1 MTTLA
6 ARKRLRRSSQAMDS
20 YRAPVKSRV
29 TTIGAALVALIVIVA
44 VMRLAPGFRTWLAA
58 PAGTDAAQLADILL
72 FDLSVPRILAALVAG
87 GCLAVAGTLFQSLT
101 RNPLASPDLLGI
113 TGGAQLGLLAAMLVP
128 SLAGVASVPLLFA
141 CGLGAAACVAAAAG
155 GWRATPL
162 RLVLAGSVCMLLF
175 SALTTLILAFFE
187 QSIVGVSLWASG
199 SLYQPGAAGLKIA
212 ASWLVLPLIALPF
225 VIRPLD
231 PLALGDDAAAAA
243 GVRVDATRLAAMV
256 VAVGFASVAVSVAG
270 PLSYVGL
277 IAPNLLR
284 QMRGAKASRLAALV
298 PLSALVG
305 GALVLVTDSAVQALD
320 LDATLSTGVAIAFVG
335 TPLMLAMIRS
345 GAAWSGALHAGQER
359 AVARTGTRFVH
370 AIDAWPWP
378 LTASALLLL
387 GVVLVYAGAS
397 FGPTTIGAQR
407 WLAAF
412 DHRDELARMFLD
424 LRLPRLICALL
435 AGALLAASGVL
446 MQSIVRNPLAG
457 PEVLGVTQGAGLA
470 TLAALVMWPL
480 ATHSTLAAAS
490 LAGGGI
496 TLALTLLLNRR
507 HRYAPL
513 AVALTGIVI
522 GTLWTTLS
530 QWLITQQSVQPAR
543 FVVWLVGGTYGR
555 SWGEVTTLLPWC
567 VLALPVFALLARPLD
582 LLALGDDQAAS
593 LGLPIGVLRPLVLT
607 VATLAACAAVAAVGP
622 VGFIGLMAPHLA
634 SMLGARAHRTRL
646 WLAAACGALV
656 LVVADI
662 AARTLLAPREIPA
675 GVLTALIGAP
685 YLLALLIVEARR
697 EKRGKR

>member
-6 ARKRLRRSSQAMDS
+6 ARKRLRRSTQAMDS

-29 TTIGAALVALIVIVA
+29 TTIGAVLVALIVVVA

-58 PAGTDAAQLADILL
+58 PAGSDAAQLAGILL

-141 CGLGAAACVAAAAG
+141 CGLGAAVCVAAAAG

-359 AVARTGTRFVH
+359 AVARAGTRFVR
-370 AIDAWPWP
+370 AIDARPWP
-378 LTASALLLL
+378 LTASALVLL
-387 GVVLVYAGAS
+387 GVVLVCAGAS

-412 DHRDELARMFLD
+412 DHRDELARMLLD

-480 ATHSTLAAAS
+480 ANHSTLAAAS

>member
-6 ARKRLRRSSQAMDS
+6 ARKRLRRHEPVVDGW
-20 YRAPVKSRV
+20 RAPVKNRARM
-29 TTIGAALVALIVIVA
+29 IGGALVALIVVVA
-44 VMRLAPGFRTWLAA
+44 ALRLAPGFRAWLAA
-58 PAGTDAAQLADILL
+58 PAGSDAAQLAGILL
-72 FDLSVPRILAALVAG
+72 FDLSAPRILAALIAG

-101 RNPLASPDLLGI
+101 QNPLASPDLLGI

-128 SLAGVASVPLLFA
+128 SLAGVASVPLLFV
-141 CGLGAAACVAAAAG
+141 CGLVAAACVAAAAG

-212 ASWLVLPLIALPF
+212 AAWLVLPLVALPF

-231 PLALGDDAAAAA
+231 PLALGDDA
-243 GVRVDATRLAAMV
+243 TRLVAMV

-284 QMRGAKASRLAALV
+284 QARGAKASRLAVLA

-305 GALVLVTDSAVQALD
+305 GALVLFTDSAVQALD

-345 GAAWSGALHAGQER
+345 GAAWPGALHAGQDRPAVR
-359 AVARTGTRFVH
+359 AGTRFVRTL
-370 AIDAWPWP
+370 DAWPWP
-378 LTASALLLL
+378 LTATVLLMFGILI
-387 GVVLVYAGAS
+387 VCAGAS
-397 FGPTTIGAQR
+397 FGPTTIGAHR
-407 WLAAF
+407 WLAVL
-412 DHRDELARMFLD
+412 DQRDELAHMLLD

-470 TLAALVMWPL
+470 TLAALVVWPL
-480 ATHSTLAAAS
+480 AGHSTLAVAS
-490 LAGGGI
+490 LAGGGV

-567 VLALPVFALLARPLD
+567 VLAIPVFALLARPLD
-582 LLALGDDQAAS
+582 LLALGDDQAAA

-634 SMLGARAHRTRL
+634 AMLGARAHRTRL

-656 LVVADI
+656 LVAADI

>member
-1 MTTLA
+1 
-6 ARKRLRRSSQAMDS
+6 
-20 YRAPVKSRV
+20 V
-29 TTIGAALVALIVIVA
+29 
-44 VMRLAPGFRTWLAA
+44 
-58 PAGTDAAQLADILL
+58 
-72 FDLSVPRILAALVAG
+72 
-87 GCLAVAGTLFQSLT
+87 
-101 RNPLASPDLLGI
+101 LLGI
-113 TGGAQLGLLAAMLVP
+113 AI
-128 SLAGVASVPLLFA
+128 
-141 CGLGAAACVAAAAG
+141 
-155 GWRATPL
+155 
-162 RLVLAGSVCMLLF
+162 VC
-175 SALTTLILAFFE
+175 
-187 QSIVGVSLWASG
+187 
-199 SLYQPGAAGLKIA
+199 
-212 ASWLVLPLIALPF
+212 
-225 VIRPLD
+225 
-231 PLALGDDAAAAA
+231 
-243 GVRVDATRLAAMV
+243 
-256 VAVGFASVAVSVAG
+256 
-270 PLSYVGL
+270 
-277 IAPNLLR
+277 
-284 QMRGAKASRLAALV
+284 
-298 PLSALVG
+298 
-305 GALVLVTDSAVQALD
+305 
-320 LDATLSTGVAIAFVG
+320 
-335 TPLMLAMIRS
+335 
-345 GAAWSGALHAGQER
+345 
-359 AVARTGTRFVH
+359 
-370 AIDAWPWP
+370 
-378 LTASALLLL
+378 
-387 GVVLVYAGAS
+387 AGAS
-397 FGPTTIGAQR
+397 FGPTTIGVQR

-412 DHRDELARMFLD
+412 DHRDELARMLLD

-480 ATHSTLAAAS
+480 AAHSTLTVAS

-496 TLALTLLLNRR
+496 TLALTLVLNRR

-555 SWGEVTTLLPWC
+555 SWGEVATLLPWC
-567 VLALPVFALLARPLD
+567 VLAVPVFALLARPLD

-646 WLAAACGALV
+646 WLAGACGALV

>member
-1 MTTLA
+1 
-6 ARKRLRRSSQAMDS
+6 
-20 YRAPVKSRV
+20 
-29 TTIGAALVALIVIVA
+29 
-44 VMRLAPGFRTWLAA
+44 
-58 PAGTDAAQLADILL
+58 
-72 FDLSVPRILAALVAG
+72 
-87 GCLAVAGTLFQSLT
+87 
-101 RNPLASPDLLGI
+101 
-113 TGGAQLGLLAAMLVP
+113 
-128 SLAGVASVPLLFA
+128 
-141 CGLGAAACVAAAAG
+141 
-155 GWRATPL
+155 
-162 RLVLAGSVCMLLF
+162 
-175 SALTTLILAFFE
+175 
-187 QSIVGVSLWASG
+187 
-199 SLYQPGAAGLKIA
+199 
-212 ASWLVLPLIALPF
+212 
-225 VIRPLD
+225 
-231 PLALGDDAAAAA
+231 
-243 GVRVDATRLAAMV
+243 
-256 VAVGFASVAVSVAG
+256 
-270 PLSYVGL
+270 
-277 IAPNLLR
+277 
-284 QMRGAKASRLAALV
+284 
-298 PLSALVG
+298 
-305 GALVLVTDSAVQALD
+305 
-320 LDATLSTGVAIAFVG
+320 
-335 TPLMLAMIRS
+335 
-345 GAAWSGALHAGQER
+345 
-359 AVARTGTRFVH
+359 
-370 AIDAWPWP
+370 
-378 LTASALLLL
+378 
-387 GVVLVYAGAS
+387 
-397 FGPTTIGAQR
+397 
-407 WLAAF
+407 
-412 DHRDELARMFLD
+412 
-424 LRLPRLICALL
+424 
-435 AGALLAASGVL
+435 
-446 MQSIVRNPLAG
+446 
-457 PEVLGVTQGAGLA
+457 
-470 TLAALVMWPL
+470 MWPL
-480 ATHSTLAAAS
+480 AAHSTLAAAS
-490 LAGGGI
+490 LAGGGV